1 MDKKRVEI
9 LDRIYDKKGS
19 YLDRFYDPIA
29 DKYFAPV
36 LPSSGPFFEW
46 VRKMHKE
53 GITGAG
59 VKAAIIDTGMML
71 NHPRIK
77 RNLEESVDFT
87 GEGFEDLNGH
97 GTMVT
102 LIMLLTAPSARLL
115 NVKTMDAKGRGTEE
129 DLIKGIQWS
138 VKKGAEVINISGGV
152 YHKKWGLLE
161 CRGNCKICQAAE
173 SAAKSGVLVVAAA
186 GNEPGKTYCPAKLGI
201 INEDIGVL
209 SVGGYDYETGKICS
223 YSGVGNL
230 YYPVGKHRFIPL
242 E

>member
-1 MDKKRVEI
+1 MDEKRVEI
-9 LDRIYDKKGS
+9 LNEIYDKKGT
-19 YLDRFYDPIA
+19 YLDQLYDPIA

-36 LPSSGPFFEW
+36 LPSSLSFEG

-53 GITGAG
+53 GYSGSD
-59 VKAAIIDTGMML
+59 VRVAIIDTGLML
-71 NHPRIK
+71 NHPWIK
-77 RNLEESVDFT
+77 RSLEESVDFT
-87 GEGFEDLNGH
+87 GEGSEDLNGH

-102 LIMLLTAPSARLL
+102 LLMLLTAPSSRLL

-138 VKKGAEVINISGGV
+138 VKKGVKLINLSGGV

-173 SAAKSGVLVVAAA
+173 SAAKSGVIVVAAA

-201 INEDIGVL
+201 INKDSGVI
-209 SVGGYDYETGKICS
+209 SVAAYDFETGKKSS
-223 YSGVGNL
+223 YSGVGNVSG
-230 YYPVGKHRFIPL
+230 PVGRYRFVPV